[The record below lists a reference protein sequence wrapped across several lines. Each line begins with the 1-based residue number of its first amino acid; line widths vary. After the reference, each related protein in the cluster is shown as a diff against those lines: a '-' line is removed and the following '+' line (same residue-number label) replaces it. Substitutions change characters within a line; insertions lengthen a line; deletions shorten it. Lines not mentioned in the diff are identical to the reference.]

1 MYKKEILNSKDMPVS
16 VLAISVGICSI
27 LHFTTSILEWS
38 EGWLSTLKIHVK
50 IKAVWITLGGAS
62 SPFRWI
68 DLGFYW
74 KFNFKILIAMVNILS
89 VSMELSWDLKSFEV
103 LFKSRSLLVWVWE
116 TDGRG
121 YMHELCVLTNSQHS
135 KDVCLTYFCVQLE
148 DQSCWLK
155 GLPLWQSPKS
165 PLCVP
170 PSILFPCP
178 LAFPF
183 LPISPCPFT
192 LPLPCSPPPSPFLYP
207 SLALSS
213 PLYSPFVSP
222 SPFISPLPST
232 PHSSPPPLSYPFIS
246 PSYCETPT
254 LDHFKPCFW
263 L

>member
-50 IKAVWITLGGAS
+50 IKAVWITLGRAS

-103 LFKSRSLLVWVWE
+103 LLKSRSLLVWVWE

-135 KDVCLTYFCVQLE
+135 KGVCLTYFCVQLE

-155 GLPLWQSPKS
+155 RLPLWQSPKS
-165 PLCVP
+165 PVCVP
-170 PSILFPCP
+170 PPIPFPCP
-178 LAFPF
+178 LAF
-183 LPISPCPFT
+183 LSSPISPCPFLPLT
-192 LPLPCSPPPSPFLYP
+192 SPLPLPSPVLPPLLPFCLPLPFYLPFAFHSPLLSPSSFLPLLLWDPSPWSF
-207 SLALSS
+207 
-213 PLYSPFVSP
+213 
-222 SPFISPLPST
+222 
-232 PHSSPPPLSYPFIS
+232 
-246 PSYCETPT
+246 
-254 LDHFKPCFW
+254 
-263 L
+263 